1 MYIAAV
7 MDSLPWPYVTY
18 QKGRSIP
25 SQCSSYV
32 NDSRLSQY
40 SQLCLSNVSNLLLER
55 DLPCIQLD
63 HLLTKVEENQMYV
76 HYSLAT
82 LNTLCHMVSMYLNPI

>member
-18 QKGRSIP
+18 QKGSSIP

-40 SQLCLSNVSNLLLER
+40 SQLSLSNVSNLLLER

-63 HLLTKVEENQMYV
+63 HLLTRSKKTKCMYII
-76 HYSLAT
+76 A
-82 LNTLCHMVSMYLNPI
+82 